1 MTAPHRLLRTA
12 VRAAALAAPLAA
24 CAPAEPRTA
33 PPLDTSTVP
42 RSTTQDGLTAA
53 SELLEVYFTEPGTE
67 PGAETDPLLDD
78 ALNALIDAS
87 TTSLDLCLYEFE
99 LESVADAALDA
110 WYRGVDVRLV
120 SDGDEAHAVG
130 TEALEAAGVPVTYR
144 PAGNRI
150 MHDKFAVVDGQA
162 VWTGSTNVTPNG
174 VFRNN
179 NHAVIVESG
188 SLAAEYT
195 AEFEQMHTL
204 ARFGRQKTDVS
215 TARAIAHG
223 DHDLVL
229 HFAPQHDPIVEV
241 VDLIDSADHTVHFMI
256 FSFTHDDVMQALI
269 DARARGVEVT
279 GVFDESQANGAYSVD
294 EDLAL
299 AGVPVYLDGNGNA
312 SGWSGGK
319 LHHKVLVV
327 DAGHP
332 DSDPVAIT
340 GSFNWSNAATDDNDE
355 NLVELRDPA
364 IVSQFA
370 DEFCRVLEVATLHP
384 DAAEPQDHPCD
395 DRPRLFINEVLAN
408 PVGKDRGEEFV
419 EVVNGGAVPLDLS
432 GWTLS
437 DGDQVRHR
445 FAPRLL
451 EPGDAVVVF
460 ERGERPDVRHAE
472 AASTA
477 FLSLDNMGDV
487 LSLADADG
495 VVQHTVRYRPAVE
508 GVSWNRSPDGHAT
521 GDLLLHDE
529 VDGAEKATSP
539 GQRASGAAYPIA
551 PEPEP
556 EPAVFQVVLN
566 EVLPDPV
573 GTDRGQEYVEL
584 VNLGP
589 DPADLRGFEIEDG
602 ASVRHRF
609 GDVVLAPGEAL
620 VLFDEGDHSG
630 VPGAINS
637 DSGFLS
643 LNNAGDTLTLT
654 ERGGAVHD
662 AVAWTASAAGVAW
675 NRATDGGLDPTLVRH
690 DAVAGATGPTSPGR
704 RATGGAW

>member
-1 MTAPHRLLRTA
+1 MTAPLLA
-12 VRAAALAAPLAA
+12 HRAAALAALLAA
-24 CAPAEPRTA
+24 CAPAEPRSA
-33 PPLDTSTVP
+33 PPLDTAEVP
-42 RSTTQDGLTAA
+42 RSTVQDGLTAA
-53 SELLEVYFTEPGTE
+53 SGLIEVYFTDPGTE

-78 ALNALIDAS
+78 ALLALIDAS

-99 LESVADAALDA
+99 LDAVADAALDA
-110 WYRGVDVRLV
+110 WERGVDVRLV

-130 TEALEAAGVPVTYR
+130 TAALEAAGVPVTYR

-150 MHDKFAVVDGQA
+150 MHDKFVVVDHQA

-174 VFRNN
+174 VYRNN
-179 NHAVIVESG
+179 NHAVVIESVP
-188 SLAAEYT
+188 LAAEYT

-241 VDLIDSADHTVHFMI
+241 VDLIDSADHTVHFLI
-256 FSFTHDDVMQALI
+256 FSFTHDDVMQALL
-269 DARARGVEVT
+269 DAQARGVEVV

-299 AGVPVYLDGNGNA
+299 AGVPVYIDGNGNA

-384 DAAEPQDHPCD
+384 DAAEPSDHPCD
-395 DRPRLFINEVLAN
+395 NRPGLLINEILAN

-419 EVVNGGAVPLDLS
+419 EVVNSGEVPLDLT

-437 DGDQVRHR
+437 DGHQVRHR
-445 FAPRLL
+445 FSPRALD
-451 EPGDAVVVF
+451 PGDAVVVF
-460 ERGERPDVRHAE
+460 ERGERPELRHAE
-472 AASTA
+472 AASTG

-495 VVQHTVRYRPAVE
+495 VVRHTVRYLPAVE
-508 GVSWNRSPDGHAT
+508 GVSWNRSADGDRA
-521 GDLLLHDE
+521 GELVRHDE
-529 VDGAEKATSP
+529 LVGAVKAMSP
-539 GQRASGAAYPIA
+539 GKQSNGDAYPIL

-566 EVLPDPV
+566 EVLPDPA

-589 DPADLRGFEIEDG
+589 DPAPLRGFEIADET
-602 ASVRHRF
+602 STRHRF

-630 VPGAINS
+630 VPGAMNS

-643 LNNAGDTLTLT
+643 LNNGGDAVTLT
-654 ERGGAVHD
+654 EPGGAVHD
-662 AVAWTASAAGVAW
+662 RVAWTGSVAGVAW
-675 NRATDGGLDPTLVRH
+675 NRSVDGGLDDTLVYH
-690 DAVAGATGPTSPGR
+690 DELPGAAGPTSPGV